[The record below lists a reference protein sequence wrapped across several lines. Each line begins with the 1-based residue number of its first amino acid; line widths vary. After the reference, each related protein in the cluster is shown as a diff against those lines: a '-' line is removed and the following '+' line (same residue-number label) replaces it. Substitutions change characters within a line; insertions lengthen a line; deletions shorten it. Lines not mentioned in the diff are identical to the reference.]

1 MNMSTALRV
10 AFTATLYT
18 TGIVA
23 AVYFSELIGLNPML
37 RPLGAEEY
45 LRLKQA
51 LIDAYNPA
59 MPIIGIGGSVFYLG
73 WLVLQWRDGR
83 ASPRLVLGAV
93 AFALLVASTVVTSMG
108 ELPANEQL
116 AKMLPAAPAENWA
129 ALREQTMSVIQV
141 RTWLA
146 MASFLV
152 LCAGASARATRAEA
166 A

>member
-1 MNMSTALRV
+1 MSTALRV
-10 AFTATLYT
+10 AFTMTLFT

-37 RPLGAEEY
+37 RPLAAEEY

-51 LIDAYNPA
+51 LIAAYNPA
-59 MPIIGIGGSVFYLG
+59 MPIIGIGGSVFYVA

-108 ELPANEQL
+108 ELPANAEL
-116 AKMLPAAPAENWA
+116 VKMVPTAPAANWA
-129 ALREQTMSVIQV
+129 ELREHTMAVIQV

-152 LCAGASARATRAEA
+152 LCLGATYGTARRAAG
-166 A
+166 

>member
-1 MNMSTALRV
+1 MSTALRV
-10 AFTATLYT
+10 AFTVTLFT

-37 RPLGAEEY
+37 RPLPAEEY
-45 LRLKQA
+45 LRLKQS

-59 MPIIGIGGSVFYLG
+59 LPIIGIGGSVFYLA

-83 ASPRLVLGAV
+83 ASPRLVLGAA

-108 ELPANEQL
+108 ELPANAQL
-116 AKMLPAAPAENWA
+116 VKMVPTAPAANWA
-129 ALREQTMSVIQV
+129 ELREHTMSVIQV

-152 LCAGASARATRAEA
+152 LCVGATYGTARREA

>member
-1 MNMSTALRV
+1 MSTALRV
-10 AFTATLYT
+10 AFTVTLFT

-23 AVYFSELIGLNPML
+23 AVYFSELIGLNPTL

-51 LIDAYNPA
+51 LIAAYNPA
-59 MPIIGIGGSVFYLG
+59 MPIIGIGGSVFYLA
-73 WLVLQWRDGR
+73 WLVLQWRDSR
-83 ASPRLVLGAV
+83 ASPQLVLGAV
-93 AFALLVASTVVTSMG
+93 AFVLLVASTVVTSMG
-108 ELPANEQL
+108 ELPANAEL
-116 AKMLPAAPAENWA
+116 VKMAPTAPAANWA
-129 ALREQTMSVIQV
+129 ELREHTMSVIQV

-152 LCAGASARATRAEA
+152 LCAGATYGTARRAA